1 MITNDGKQIIAKFL
15 LEQAPTFAT
24 HIAAGSG
31 SRPILSGTAAS
42 ISQDKQSLDFEVFRV
57 PIIAKGFVK
66 ENDQEKIVLKAEMP
80 TDQRYLISEVGVF
93 PAEVNNLADRYD
105 SKLLI
110 SFTTNEPW
118 TYNQPISGSTQLITS
133 ETIEFNNTELDAE
146 NSDSN
151 IDESFEDFA
160 FIASDQKIFANLPRA
175 SRYEPPRLLNRSL
188 LYRGNLSEIS
198 ASTFDISASSSYLEN
213 SNIFIDLG
221 KNLPDDEI
229 KIAFSV
235 LSSTAASDVN
245 PDFVRVVLQL
255 MNDVSGNPSA
265 TANFE
270 FSDEDMSYNETLD
283 SNRYIVAT
291 KKISEF
297 EVSETFSWSNINK
310 VRIYA
315 YADAPDPSQ
324 FYFLFDGARLEN
336 LSTNNP
342 LYAMVGYTLIKTDNA
357 LPVVKKENTNNF
369 IEYRFGIGVS

>member
-1 MITNDGKQIIAKFL
+1 MITNDGKQLIAKFL

-31 SRPILSGTAAS
+31 SRPILSSASAS

-66 ENDQEKIVLKAEMP
+66 ENGQEKIVLKAEMP

-118 TYNQPISGSTQLITS
+118 TYNQPISGSTQLVTS
-133 ETIEFNNTELDAE
+133 ETVEFNNTELDAG
-146 NSDSN
+146 NSDGN
-151 IDESFEDFA
+151 IDEAFEDFA
-160 FIASDQKIFANLPRA
+160 FIASDQKIFANLSRA
-175 SRYEPPRLLNRSL
+175 ARYEPPRFLSRSL

-213 SNIFIDLG
+213 SNVFIDLG

-245 PDFVRVVLQL
+245 PDFVRVILEFI
-255 MNDVSGNPSA
+255 NDVSGNPSA
-265 TANFE
+265 TAIFE
-270 FSDEDMSYNETLD
+270 FSDADMSYDETEP
-283 SNRYIVAT
+283 NRYVVGT

-297 EVSETFSWSNINK
+297 QVSETFSWSNINK

-324 FYFLFDGARLEN
+324 FYFLFDGIRLDN

-342 LYAMVGYTLIKTDNA
+342 LYAMVGYTVIKTDNA